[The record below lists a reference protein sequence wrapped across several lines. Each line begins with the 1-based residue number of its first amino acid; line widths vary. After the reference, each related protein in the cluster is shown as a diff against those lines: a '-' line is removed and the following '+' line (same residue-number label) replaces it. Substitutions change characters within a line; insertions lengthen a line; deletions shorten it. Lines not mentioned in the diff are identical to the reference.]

1 MCQRIELYYYLCIYL
16 FIYLFVL
23 FLQWYCPSVNVYNIV
38 KFIFYFILILLNL
51 FILIIV
57 FFVIVFD
64 LVCLI
69 ILAVRIIMG
78 QKGKVISLI
87 VYNFLLKGI
96 FFINIY

>member
-1 MCQRIELYYYLCIYL
+1 MCQRISLYYYLCIYL

-23 FLQWYCPSVNVYNIV
+23 SLQWYCPSVNVYNIV
-38 KFIFYFILILLNL
+38 KFIFYLILILLNL

-57 FFVIVFD
+57 FVIVFD

-87 VYNFLLKGI
+87 V
-96 FFINIY
+96 